1 MLFRSRETKAQVLQ
15 RLVPRLRKG
24 GYLIVSHAESLNGL
38 PHGLQLVSPSIYLKP

>member
-1 MLFRSRETKAQVLQ
+1 MIYFNRETKAQALQ
-15 RLVPRLRKG
+15 RLTAPAQG